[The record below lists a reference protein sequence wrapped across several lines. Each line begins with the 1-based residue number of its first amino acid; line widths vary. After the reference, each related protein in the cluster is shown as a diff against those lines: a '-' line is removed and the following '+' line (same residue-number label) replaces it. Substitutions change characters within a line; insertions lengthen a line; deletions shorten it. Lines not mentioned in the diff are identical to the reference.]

1 LAPEIPLKSP
11 VEIEAMAMA
20 ARDLVEV
27 FLALRDDR
35 VKPGIRTRELDEYI
49 EGMIL
54 AQGNIPA
61 FKGYNGF
68 PASSCISVNNQVVH
82 GIPGDRLI
90 EEGDIVGIDIGLVRQ
105 GWFADSAETMCVG
118 EVRPEAR
125 MLCSTTRR
133 GLQAGIEAARVGN
146 RVSDVGRAIVKVA
159 GREGFGVVETL
170 VGHGIGRQL
179 HEAPQVPNFESRN
192 HPDHDLVVGMVL
204 ALEPMFNLGTR
215 AVRLEPDEWTVV
227 TVDGGLSAHFEH
239 TVAITEDGP
248 QVLTA
253 R

>member
-1 LAPEIPLKSP
+1 MAPEIPLKSP
-11 VEIEAMAMA
+11 AEIEAMAVA
-20 ARDLVEV
+20 ARDLAEV
-27 FLALRDDR
+27 FVALRDDR
-35 VKPGIRTRELDEYI
+35 VRPGIRTRELDDYI

-61 FKGYNGF
+61 FKGYHGF

-82 GIPGDRLI
+82 GIPGDRVI

-105 GWFADSAETMCVG
+105 GWYADSAETFCAG
-118 EVRPEAR
+118 KVRPEAR

-133 GLQAGIEAARVGN
+133 GLQAGIAAARAGN
-146 RVSDVGRAIVKVA
+146 RLSDIGRAIEQVA
-159 GREGFGVVETL
+159 RPEGFGVVETL
-170 VGHGIGRQL
+170 VGHGIGREL
-179 HEAPQVPNFESRN
+179 HEAPQVPNYESRA
-192 HPDHDLVVGMVL
+192 HPDHELVVGMVL